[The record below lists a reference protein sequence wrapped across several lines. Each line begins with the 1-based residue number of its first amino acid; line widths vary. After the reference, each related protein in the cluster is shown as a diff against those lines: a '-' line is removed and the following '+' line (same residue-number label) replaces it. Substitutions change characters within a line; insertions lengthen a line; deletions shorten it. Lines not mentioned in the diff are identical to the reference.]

1 MKEYAI
7 PLLLSI
13 VSTLLNYIFISS
25 ITARS
30 QQLTAQD
37 FKTVLNYIR
46 ADILNEI
53 KQGNSNIMAELE
65 DAQTTLKEANKKFN

>member
-46 ADILNEI
+46 SDILNEV
-53 KQGNSNIMAELE
+53 KQGNSDIMAELE
-65 DAQTTLKEANKKFN
+65 DVQQTITDSKPKF